1 MPITP
6 FILHPIFH
14 SAAWKADVMAGILA
28 TILDHEDKNNTL
40 ETVEWLA
47 EACVSEGLEEPGF
60 YSRPEHLHLD
70 Y

>member
-1 MPITP
+1 
-6 FILHPIFH
+6 
-14 SAAWKADVMAGILA
+14 MAGILA